1 MFRSLT
7 IEGVK
12 PFEARHGL
20 SKVSRLLILFFRTDS
35 SQVWRTV
42 TGTVTPK
49 AGFTQATQVK
59 AMNGALHPAP
69 PNQEDRLKTYGYVS
83 WLSCRGVR
91 FGMLGCRVCS

>member
-20 SKVSRLLILFFRTDS
+20 SKASRLLILSFRVDS
-35 SQVWRTV
+35 SQVWGTV
-42 TGTVTPK
+42 TVTPK
-49 AGFTQATQVK
+49 AGFTQATQGK
-59 AMNGALHPAP
+59 AMNEALHPAP
-69 PNQEDRLKTYGYVS
+69 LDQEDRLKTYGYVS